1 MKQSFLKL
9 SGKKFLTAVFLSA
22 SVLLT
27 SFNSNA
33 AGHSNIE
40 ILSGDRSS
48 VLFTGSTDEALLFKV
63 HINNAKGD
71 DFTIN
76 IKNENG
82 NLLYSGSFRDIKFLR
97 QFKVL
102 KGEEDGQRYFFNIS
116 SANKELEETYIISA
130 TTQTT
135 EDVRINKL

>member
-9 SGKKFLTAVFLSA
+9 SGKKFITAAFLSA

-27 SFNSNA
+27 SFNSGA

-40 ILSGDRSS
+40 ILSGGKSS
-48 VLFTGSTDEALLFKV
+48 VLFTGNTDEALLFKV
-63 HINNAKGD
+63 HINNDKGD

-82 NLLYSGSFRDIKFLR
+82 NLLYSGSFRDINFLR

-116 SANKELEETYIISA
+116 SGNKDLEETYIISA
-130 TTQTT
+130 TTHTT

>member
-9 SGKKFLTAVFLSA
+9 SGKKFITAAFFSA

-33 AGHSNIE
+33 AGGSDIE
-40 ILSGDRSS
+40 ILSGDKTSIQ
-48 VLFTGSTDEALLFKV
+48 FTGSTDEALLFRV
-63 HINNAKGD
+63 HISNEKRD
-71 DFTIN
+71 YFTLT

-82 NLLYSGSFRDIKFLR
+82 NVLYSGSFSDINFQK

-102 KGEEDGQRYFFNIS
+102 KGEEDAKRYYFTIS
-116 SANKELEETYIISA
+116 SGNKDLEETYIISA
-130 TTQTT
+130 STRMI
-135 EDVRINKL
+135 EDVKINKL